1 MEKLRFKKFDHL
13 AYNNENTNK
22 LSSNGLFRI
31 QPLDDRIFSKINHHP
46 SRNTSYILPT
56 LPQLPSLPSHCG
68 VYIPYPRVYTFSP
81 SDTFFFARSRIE
93 LYFYSFQVSAWPTRH
108 VRPLWSHTPPPP
120 FCPYVYTLARFPSC
134 THSNNSSTDHPA
146 GLLIRARFALIYYDA
161 PSQAHCRGG
170 LHAPLPSKISEFLRS
185 LAPIKLIPPSNVM

>member
-1 MEKLRFKKFDHL
+1 M
-13 AYNNENTNK
+13 
-22 LSSNGLFRI
+22 
-31 QPLDDRIFSKINHHP
+31 
-46 SRNTSYILPT
+46 
-56 LPQLPSLPSHCG
+56 LPQPPT
-68 VYIPYPRVYTFSP
+68 VYTYHPRVYTFP
-81 SDTFFFARSRIE
+81 LAIHFFRPVTYRIIFLFFSGLCLANASRS
-93 LYFYSFQVSAWPTRH
+93 T
-108 VRPLWSHTPPPP
+108 PLIPYPP
-120 FCPYVYTLARFPSC
+120 FCPYVYTLAFPSC

>member
-56 LPQLPSLPSHCG
+56 LSQLPSLPLWCIHTISTR
-68 VYIPYPRVYTFSP
+68 VYVFPQRYIFFRPVTYRIIFLFFSGLCLANASRSTPLIPYPT
-81 SDTFFFARSRIE
+81 T
-93 LYFYSFQVSAWPTRH
+93 H
-108 VRPLWSHTPPPP
+108 